1 MANKKHQ
8 VVFIG
13 GGSGTMMGASQLL
26 RYNKGGKLDVA
37 IIEPSE
43 THYYQPEW
51 TLVGGGIKS
60 KSSTAKPMKEV
71 LPKAATWIKD
81 YVEDI
86 DPDNNKV
93 ILRSGDEIEYEYL
106 VVAPGVE
113 YRLDL
118 IEGLSDAMG
127 KNGVCSNYM
136 DPDYTWEV
144 LQNFKGGTAL
154 FTQPTTQIKC
164 PGAPQKIMYITAD
177 HIRGNG
183 VIKDTNMVFATP
195 GSVVFG
201 VEPFKS
207 ELVRIINDKYD
218 IAQRYGYK
226 LVKVDGVNKIATYE
240 RADLPEGSNHVVND
254 PNNKINETQNGDRY
268 EIKYDMMHLAPPQS
282 APRWFMKTKLAN
294 QDGPNKGWMAVDKY
308 SLQSTK
314 YSNVFGLGDVTDLPT
329 AKTGAGIRKQAP
341 VVTESILN
349 LIDGKEI
356 SDKKYSGYASCPL
369 LTSKHTMLLA
379 EFGYD
384 GVRMTDPMLPNWLT
398 AKERWLM
405 WIMKRYILGNLYWML
420 MRRGIRF

>member
-1 MANKKHQ
+1 MKIYRNNNSKFQSFKII
-8 VVFIG
+8 FIFLMIITTT
-13 GGSGTMMGASQLL
+13 SINAQSEIQNSKFKIQNLEKVLL
-26 RYNKGGKLDVA
+26 E
-37 IIEPSE
+37 I
-43 THYYQPEW
+43 
-51 TLVGGGIKS
+51 S
-60 KSSTAKPMKEV
+60 K
-71 LPKAATWIKD
+71 
-81 YVEDI
+81 
-86 DPDNNKV
+86 NNKSINTNQQFWEV
-93 ILRSGDEIEYEYL
+93 KKLKYKTGLSLNNPSIEYEYL

-118 IEGLSDAMG
+118 IEGLTEAMG

-136 DPDYTWEV
+136 DPDYTWEL

-154 FTQPTTQIKC
+154 YTQPTTQIKC

-183 VIKDTNMVFATP
+183 VVKDTNMVFATP

-226 LVKVDGVNKIATYE
+226 LVKVDGPNKIATYE

-294 QDGPNKGWMAVDKY
+294 QDGPNVGWMAVDKF
-308 SLQSTK
+308 SMQSTK

-341 VVTESILN
+341 VVVTNILN
-349 LIDGKEI
+349 FIDGKEI
-356 SDKKYSGYASCPL
+356 SDMKYSGYASCPL
-369 LTSKHTMLLA
+369 VTSKHTMLLA

-384 GVRMTDPMLPNWLT
+384 GVRMTDPMLPKWLT

-405 WIMKRYILGNLYWML
+405 WIMKRYILGNLYWLL